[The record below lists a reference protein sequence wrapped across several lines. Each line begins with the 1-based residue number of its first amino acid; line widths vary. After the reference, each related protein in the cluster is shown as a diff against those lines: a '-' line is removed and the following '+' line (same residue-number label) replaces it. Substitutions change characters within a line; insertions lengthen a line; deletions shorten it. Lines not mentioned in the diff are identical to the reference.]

1 MNEPTGNIYDELDK
15 IDIDNLF
22 SDTTSKAKKAGNLQD
37 MPTIIRPE
45 DCLYEKTYKCNV
57 CGHSFKSK
65 TIRRGK
71 TKFIDNDIDLKSHF
85 EPIQPD
91 YYDVVICDKC
101 GYSAISSKFN
111 KITQTQS
118 SLISEKISKRFVSR
132 IYPEVYTVDI
142 AIERFKL
149 ALLNCITIN
158 AKDGEK
164 AYICLKLA
172 WLYRDKKDKKNEIAF
187 LKSAYKGFT
196 MAFSKESFPICGM
209 DENTLSYILAATAY
223 NLGLKQQSIKLLSML
238 FVKRSLN
245 PRLKLKMEELRDI
258 LRKKE
263 EKQS

>member
-1 MNEPTGNIYDELDK
+1 MSEPTGNIYDELDK
-15 IDIDNLF
+15 IDINNLF
-22 SDTTSKAKKAGNLQD
+22 SDTTSKGKKNNNIQD
-37 MPTIIRPE
+37 MSAIIKPE

-57 CGHSFKSK
+57 CGHSFKAK

-101 GYSAISSKFN
+101 GYSAVLSKFN

-118 SLISEKISKRFVSR
+118 FLITENISKRFVPR
-132 IYPEVYTVDI
+132 KYPELYTVDV

-149 ALLNCITIN
+149 ALLNCVTIN

-172 WLYRDKKDKKNEIAF
+172 WLYRDKKDKKNEITF
-187 LKSAYKGFT
+187 LTSAYKGF
-196 MAFSKESFPICGM
+196 MIAFSKESFPICGM

-223 NLGLKQQSIKLLSML
+223 NLGLKQQAVKLLSML
-238 FVKRSLN
+238 FVRRNLN
-245 PRLKLKMEELRDI
+245 PRLKLKMEELREI
-258 LRKKE
+258 LRKKD